1 MYKWIIMLLLITF
14 PTVTNAQIKRPLNFY
29 NLTSINFFN
38 DIDELMLIIKENDK
52 SIQINTNNTQAYH
65 DRAFAH
71 CGVLNYA
78 EALTDINKLIILDP
92 NNSEYYFGQGYVYF
106 ALKDWNNALKSLNKA
121 LLLRPSNNQV
131 LSINVIRGLALGNL
145 RHYKEAIQIL
155 ENVTQQTGSTGKL
168 QKYINSYKEKMK

>member
-1 MYKWIIMLLLITF
+1 MLLLITF
-14 PTVTNAQIKRPLNFY
+14 PTVTNAQVKKPLNFY

-38 DIDELMLIIKENDK
+38 DVDELMSIIKENDK
-52 SIQINTNNTQAYH
+52 LIQTNVNNIQAYH

-71 CGVLNYA
+71 CGALNYA
-78 EALTDINKLIILDP
+78 EALTDINKLIILNP
-92 NNSEYYFGQGYVYF
+92 SNSEYYFGQGYIYF
-106 ALKDWNNALKSLNKA
+106 ALEDWNNALKSLNKA
-121 LLLRPSNNQV
+121 LLLQPNSSQI

-155 ENVTQQTGSTGKL
+155 EDVTQKTGPTTKL